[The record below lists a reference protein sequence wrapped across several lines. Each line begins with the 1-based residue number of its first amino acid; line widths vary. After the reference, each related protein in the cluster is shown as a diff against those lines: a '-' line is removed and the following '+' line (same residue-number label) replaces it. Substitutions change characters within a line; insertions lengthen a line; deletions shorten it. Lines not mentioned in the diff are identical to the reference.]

1 MEAKR
6 PLARSLAFDWVR
18 NAIVAGVYH
27 GHDYIE
33 ESTVCEAVGVS
44 RTPVREAFN
53 QLAAEK
59 YITLTPRHGAQVRG
73 IGAQELLE
81 VYEVRR
87 LIEGRS
93 IELLCEARTPVTE
106 KACEALEER
115 LRASTVQNEHPVDP
129 EMRVRASQA
138 DWMFHYSIV
147 SAAGNSVLTETY
159 EFLRS
164 RQQRVSIETGM
175 RFPDLIRKYD
185 EHHTAMIDAWREFD
199 QGEFKRILSEHL
211 RPAERIL
218 ASLDED

>member
-1 MEAKR
+1 MEAKK
-6 PLARSLAFDWVR
+6 PLARSLAFEWVR
-18 NAIVAGVYH
+18 NAIVTGAYRS
-27 GHDYIE
+27 HDYIE
-33 ESTVCEAVGVS
+33 ESTVCEAIGVS

-59 YITLTPRHGAQVRG
+59 YLILTPRHGAQVRG

-93 IELLCEARTPVTE
+93 IELLCQSKTPVTE
-106 KACEALEER
+106 HAIVALEDR
-115 LRASTVQNEHPVDP
+115 LKTAMSQNDSPTDP
-129 EMRVRASQA
+129 EFRVAASQA
-138 DWMFHYSIV
+138 DWTFHFSIV

-175 RFPDLIRKYD
+175 RFPDLIRKFD
-185 EHHTAMIDAWREFD
+185 EHHVAMIDAWRNFD
-199 QGEFKRILSEHL
+199 EEEFKRILSEHL

-218 ASLDED
+218 ASLDEE

>member
-1 MEAKR
+1 MEAKK
-6 PLARSLAFDWVR
+6 PLARSLAFEWVR
-18 NAIVAGVYH
+18 NAIVAGAYRSH
-27 GHDYIE
+27 EYIE

-59 YITLTPRHGAQVRG
+59 YLILTPRHGAQVRG

-93 IELLCEARTPVTE
+93 IELLCESRSAVTK
-106 KACEALEER
+106 KAIAALEDR
-115 LRASTVQNEHPVDP
+115 LKMTRAQHESPADP
-129 EMRVRASQA
+129 ELRVAASQT
-138 DWMFHYSIV
+138 DWTFHYSIV

-185 EHHTAMIDAWREFD
+185 EHHVAMIDAWRDFD
-199 QGEFKRILSEHL
+199 EEEFKRILSEHL

>member
-1 MEAKR
+1 MEAKK
-6 PLARSLAFDWVR
+6 PLARSLAFEWVR
-18 NAIVAGVYH
+18 NAIVAGVYS

-33 ESTVCEAVGVS
+33 EATVCEAVGVS

-59 YITLTPRHGAQVRG
+59 YITLTPRHGAQVRA

-93 IELLCEARTPVTE
+93 IELLCESRTPVTE
-106 KACEALEER
+106 KAVAALEER
-115 LRASTVQNEHPVDP
+115 LMASTAQHESPIDP
-129 EMRVRASQA
+129 ERRVRASQA
-138 DWMFHYSIV
+138 DWAFHYSIV
-147 SAAGNSVLTETY
+147 SAARNSVLTETY

-185 EHHTAMIDAWREFD
+185 EHHTAMIDTWRDFD
-199 QGEFKRILSEHL
+199 EEEFKRILADHL

-218 ASLDED
+218 ASLDEN

>member
-18 NAIVAGVYH
+18 NAIVSGVYH

-93 IELLCEARTPVTE
+93 IELLCETKISVTD
-106 KACEALEER
+106 EALSALEDR
-115 LRASTVQNEHPVDP
+115 LRTTAAQHESPLDP
-129 EMRVRASQA
+129 ELRVAASQS

-147 SAAGNSVLTETY
+147 SAAGNSVLSETY

-185 EHHTAMIDAWREFD
+185 EHHVAMIDAWRSFD
-199 QGEFKRILSEHL
+199 EGEFKRILSEHL

-218 ASLDED
+218 ASLDEG